1 MRAIAR
7 LATGRRSKWVVIAAW
22 IVAALVALPF
32 QSKLQTLASDE
43 SGAFESRD
51 AESTRVGTLIEQRF
65 PGGRE
70 TTTTVLYAREAAF
83 SPPDAERVAADAAK
97 LCRLKPVRVLTPVQL
112 PCGEVPPLM
121 PPQSAGLTS
130 EAQDQTTQF
139 TTVWTGDD
147 ATEAVVRDVAAI
159 RAVVPDPDAGGLR
172 AYVTGE
178 AAFAA
183 DQAAAL
189 EGIDET
195 LLAVTLV
202 LILVLLL
209 AIYRSPL
216 LALVPLLVVGAA
228 YLVAAA
234 VVYALA
240 QGGAFRATGQAT
252 AILIVLM
259 FGLGTD
265 YCLLLLARYRE
276 ALTDDPQ
283 AAMTVA
289 VRRTGP
295 AIVSAGGIVVVV
307 MLVLGV
313 ADYNATRWMGPVL
326 AIGTA
331 ITVLAG
337 LTLLPALL
345 VSFGLRARRTQSTL
359 WPRIGAFVK
368 ARPAALAAAVLALLI
383 AGALGNLRDNGTL
396 DFAEQFRS
404 TPESVEGLRR
414 MQEKFVPGQTGPVDV
429 VIDAR
434 TLPEVLP
441 AIGAIHFGDSRDG
454 RLSLVR
460 VVFDADPFSDDTAAT
475 IPDLRRAA
483 RAATQGRT
491 ALVGG
496 PSAEIH
502 DTKEVL
508 KADAKLIVP
517 LALAL
522 VFVIVAVLL
531 RSLVAPIYV
540 IGTVL
545 LSYAFA
551 LGVSSLVFEDSDPAM
566 PLFTFLFLV
575 ALGVDY
581 NVFLLARIREERDVI
596 KGLVTTGGVIT
607 SAGLILAGTFCTL
620 LATELESLF
629 QVGFTVALGLLVD
642 TFLIRIF
649 LVPSI
654 ALLLG
659 SRAL

>member
-1 MRAIAR
+1 MGGIAR

-22 IVAALVALPF
+22 IVAALIAIPF

-51 AESTRVGTLIEQRF
+51 AESTRVAEEIERRF
-65 PGGRE
+65 PGGDE
-70 TTTTVLYAREAAF
+70 TTTTVLYTRHNPF
-83 SPPDAERVAADAAK
+83 SPQDAERVAQDAVT
-97 LCRLKPVRVLTPVQL
+97 LCQRDVVRVITAVQL
-112 PCGEVPPLM
+112 ACGELPKLT
-121 PPQSAGLTS
+121 PPQSAGLGS
-130 EAQDQTTQF
+130 ESGDLTTQF

-159 RAVVPDPDAGGLR
+159 RAIVPDPDAPGLR

-178 AAFAA
+178 AAFTA

-195 LLAVTLV
+195 LLAVTLA
-202 LILVLLL
+202 LIGVLLL
-209 AIYRSPL
+209 AIYRSPV
-216 LALVPLLVVGAA
+216 LALVPLVVVGAA
-228 YLVAAA
+228 YIVAAA

-276 ALTDDPQ
+276 ELADDPQ
-283 AAMTVA
+283 AAMAIALT
-289 VRRTGP
+289 RTGP

-331 ITVLAG
+331 IMVLAG

-345 VSFGLRARRTQSTL
+345 VSFGLRARRRESTL
-359 WPRIGAFVK
+359 WTRIGAFVK
-368 ARPAALAAAVLALLI
+368 ARPAALAVSVLAVLI

-404 TPESVEGLRR
+404 QPESVAGLRV
-414 MQEKFVPGQTGPVDV
+414 MQEKFLPGQSGPLDV
-429 VIDAR
+429 VIDANA
-434 TLPEVLP
+434 LIDVLP
-441 AIGAIHFGDSRDG
+441 AIGGIYFGDSRDG
-454 RLSLVR
+454 QLALAR

-475 IPDLRRAA
+475 VPDLRRRARDAA
-483 RAATQGRT
+483 NGRT
-491 ALVGG
+491 ALIGG

-502 DTKEVL
+502 DTKEAL
-508 KADAKLIVP
+508 RADAKLIVP
-517 LALAL
+517 LALGL
-522 VFVIVAVLL
+522 VFVIVAILL
-531 RSLVAPIYV
+531 RSVIAPLYV

-551 LGVSSLVFEDSDPAM
+551 LGVSSLVFQDSDPAM

-581 NVFLLARIREERDVI
+581 NVFLLARIREEKDVI
-596 KGLVTTGGVIT
+596 KGLVSTGGVIT

>member
-1 MRAIAR
+1 M
-7 LATGRRSKWVVIAAW
+7 IAAW
-22 IVAALVALPF
+22 VVAALVAFPF

-51 AESTRVGTLIEQRF
+51 AESTRVADLIERRF
-65 PGGRE
+65 PGGGE
-70 TTTTVLYAREAAF
+70 TTSTVLYTRDSPFE
-83 SPPDAERVAADAAK
+83 PPDAERVAADAAK
-97 LCRLKPVRVLTPVQL
+97 LCQGDVVRVITPIQLGCGELPKLTP
-112 PCGEVPPLM
+112 PP
-121 PPQSAGLTS
+121 SAGINAESGDL
-130 EAQDQTTQF
+130 TTQL

-147 ATEAVVRDVAAI
+147 ATESVVRDVAAI
-159 RAVVPDPDAGGLR
+159 RAIVPDPDAAGLR

-202 LILVLLL
+202 MILILLL
-209 AIYRSPL
+209 AIYRSPV
-216 LALVPLLVVGAA
+216 LALLPLLVVGIA

-240 QGGAFRATGQAT
+240 NAGVFRATGQAT

-276 ALTDDPQ
+276 ELTDDPA
-283 AAMTVA
+283 AAMTTA
-289 VRRTGP
+289 LRRTGP

-307 MLVLGV
+307 MLALVV
-313 ADYNATRWMGPVL
+313 ADYNATRWMGPAL

-331 ITVLAG
+331 VTVLAG
-337 LTLLPALL
+337 ITLLPALL
-345 VSFGLRARRTQSTL
+345 VSFGVRAKRRESTL
-359 WPRIGAFVK
+359 WPRIGSFVK

-383 AGALGNLRDNGTL
+383 AGALGNLRENGTL

-404 TPESVEGLRR
+404 PPESVAGLRV
-414 MQEKFVPGQTGPVDV
+414 MQEKFPPGQSGPLDV
-429 VIDAR
+429 VIDVGDVIDALPKLGGVYYGESIDGKL
-434 TLPEVLP
+434 TLIRIFL
-441 AIGAIHFGDSRDG
+441 DG
-454 RLSLVR
+454 
-460 VVFDADPFSDDTAAT
+460 DPFNDDIAAT
-475 IPDLRRAA
+475 IPDRRQAA
-483 RAATQGRT
+483 RATVTRGP

-496 PSAEIH
+496 PSAEIY
-502 DTKEVL
+502 DTKQAL
-508 KADAKLIVP
+508 ARDAKLIVP
-517 LALAL
+517 LALGL
-522 VFVIVAVLL
+522 VFLIVAALL
-531 RSLVAPIYV
+531 RSLIAPVYV
-540 IGTVL
+540 IATVL

-551 LGVSSLVFEDSDPAM
+551 LGVSSLVFKDSDPAM

-581 NVFLLARIREERDVI
+581 NVFLLARIREEGDVI
-596 KGLVTTGGVIT
+596 KGLVSTGGVIT
-607 SAGLILAGTFCTL
+607 SAGLILAATFCTL
-620 LATELESLF
+620 MATELESLF

-659 SRAL
+659 SKTR

>member
-1 MRAIAR
+1 
-7 LATGRRSKWVVIAAW
+7 
-22 IVAALVALPF
+22 
-32 QSKLQTLASDE
+32 
-43 SGAFESRD
+43 
-51 AESTRVGTLIEQRF
+51 
-65 PGGRE
+65 
-70 TTTTVLYAREAAF
+70 
-83 SPPDAERVAADAAK
+83 
-97 LCRLKPVRVLTPVQL
+97 
-112 PCGEVPPLM
+112 
-121 PPQSAGLTS
+121 
-130 EAQDQTTQF
+130 
-139 TTVWTGDD
+139 
-147 ATEAVVRDVAAI
+147 
-159 RAVVPDPDAGGLR
+159 
-172 AYVTGE
+172 
-178 AAFAA
+178 
-183 DQAAAL
+183 
-189 EGIDET
+189 
-195 LLAVTLV
+195 
-202 LILVLLL
+202 
-209 AIYRSPL
+209 
-216 LALVPLLVVGAA
+216 
-228 YLVAAA
+228 
-234 VVYALA
+234 
-240 QGGAFRATGQAT
+240 
-252 AILIVLM
+252 
-259 FGLGTD
+259 
-265 YCLLLLARYRE
+265 
-276 ALTDDPQ
+276 
-283 AAMTVA
+283 
-289 VRRTGP
+289 
-295 AIVSAGGIVVVV
+295 
-307 MLVLGV
+307 
-313 ADYNATRWMGPVL
+313 
-326 AIGTA
+326 
-331 ITVLAG
+331 
-337 LTLLPALL
+337 
-345 VSFGLRARRTQSTL
+345 VSFGLRAKRRESTL

-368 ARPAALAAAVLALLI
+368 ARPAALAAAVLALLV